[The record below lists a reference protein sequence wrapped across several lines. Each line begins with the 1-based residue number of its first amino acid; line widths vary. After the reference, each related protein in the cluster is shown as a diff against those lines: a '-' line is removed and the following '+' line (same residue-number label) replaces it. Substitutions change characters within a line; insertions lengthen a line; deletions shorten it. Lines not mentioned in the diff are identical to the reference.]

1 MYLYII
7 QELLCGGVGQTM
19 WICAIHHDYHC
30 EVQARTLCCYYNITT
45 VHKER
50 QSIAKG
56 TETWNYKVKQKVA
69 IVDTAEIKTYFNY
82 RRDIQKF
89 GAVDINLK
97 FYCT

>member
-1 MYLYII
+1 
-7 QELLCGGVGQTM
+7 M

-30 EVQARTLCCYYNITT
+30 EVQACALCCCYNITT

-56 TETWNYKVKQKVA
+56 TETWNYKVKQKVS
-69 IVDTAEIKTYFNY
+69 IVDTAEIKAYFKY
-82 RRDIQKF
+82 MRDIQKF
-89 GAVDINLK
+89 GPLDINLK